1 MAVSGLPEYKVAHAK
16 HISLLALEMMDLS
29 RTVTVDDEPVV
40 SGINIISFKKV
51 IFKWDSVEL
60 NRIWMV
66 INL

>member
-40 SGINIISFKKV
+40 SGINIISDKNV
-51 IFKWDSVEL
+51 IFK
-60 NRIWMV
+60 
-66 INL
+66 

>member
-40 SGINIISFKKV
+40 RYSDYFILFK
-51 IFKWDSVEL
+51 
-60 NRIWMV
+60 
-66 INL
+66 